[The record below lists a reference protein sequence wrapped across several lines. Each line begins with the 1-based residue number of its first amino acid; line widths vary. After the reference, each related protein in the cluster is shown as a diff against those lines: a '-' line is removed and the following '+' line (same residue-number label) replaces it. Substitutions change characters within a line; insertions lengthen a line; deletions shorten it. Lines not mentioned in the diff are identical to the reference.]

1 MSDLLNNIYLPET
14 KKRDLLNSNS
24 YRVIKDA
31 GQDPTILEGYENETE
46 VNQIEFPVFNTQ
58 ADKDKFEEE
67 NANSTASSAKEYL
80 ELISKSKYGL
90 CLRGYGSKC
99 HREVELMAFGTVP
112 LITDEVST
120 DYCFEFKENIH
131 YFKINKPED
140 IIKIINETPKE
151 KWEEMSNNCK
161 NTFMK
166 YCHSSNAM
174 KSILSII
181 FEIKY

>member
-1 MSDLLNNIYLPET
+1 MYKYIPNVQKQNYPFCSRKKFVEKFYLTKGSSYKFTPQQYMSLLQE
-14 KKRDLLNSNS
+14 S
-24 YRVIKDA
+24 
-31 GQDPTILEGYENETE
+31 
-46 VNQIEFPVFNTQ
+46 
-58 ADKDKFEEE
+58 KF
-67 NANSTASSAKEYL
+67 
-80 ELISKSKYGL
+80 GL

-140 IIKIINETPKE
+140 IIKIINETSKE

-161 NTFMK
+161 NAFMK

-181 FEIKY
+181 FYFKY

>member
-1 MSDLLNNIYLPET
+1 
-14 KKRDLLNSNS
+14 
-24 YRVIKDA
+24 
-31 GQDPTILEGYENETE
+31 
-46 VNQIEFPVFNTQ
+46 
-58 ADKDKFEEE
+58 
-67 NANSTASSAKEYL
+67 
-80 ELISKSKYGL
+80 
-90 CLRGYGSKC
+90 
-99 HREVELMAFGTVP
+99 MAFGTVP

-140 IIKIINETPKE
+140 IIKIINETSKE

-181 FEIKY
+181 FDFKY